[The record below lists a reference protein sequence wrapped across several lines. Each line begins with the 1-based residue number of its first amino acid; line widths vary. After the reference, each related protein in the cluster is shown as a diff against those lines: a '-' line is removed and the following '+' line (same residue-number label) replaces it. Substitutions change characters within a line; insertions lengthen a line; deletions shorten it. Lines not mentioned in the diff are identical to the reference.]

1 MFKAVRDVLVV
12 VPTSV
17 SDPGKADAILRRLM
31 GNLSGLCGSMAEL
44 RNGYGSGHGKPN
56 EFVGLEKKHARLA
69 VTTAGA
75 LAAFALECEPGLSR

>member
-1 MFKAVRDVLVV
+1 
-12 VPTSV
+12 
-17 SDPGKADAILRRLM
+17 
-31 GNLSGLCGSMAEL
+31 MAEL

-75 LAAFALECEPGLSR
+75 LAAFVLECDPGLSR